1 VRRRGWSRCRPPA
14 RYQTT
19 DASPVIAEDGA
30 VCFQV
35 EDYATVVTRVET
47 GKGKVALQ
55 VWSDE

>member
-1 VRRRGWSRCRPPA
+1 MNGPRRPPA

-30 VCFQV
+30 WCFQV

-47 GKGKVALQ
+47 GKGKVAVQ